1 MECKSDKIYQLI
13 SLNGFRFIPTEA
25 LMDRLTTMQ
34 DFYDRLGFIRG
45 LSSVNDAYGWMMS
58 SIEKQIAEDQH
69 RAKMA
74 LSWILFA
81 RRPLKEAELR
91 TAVGIGA
98 NSSGMDKSNVPDAAS
113 IIASCKGFVKIT
125 KVPVTE
131 WSLVHSSA
139 AEYLR
144 QTIHEWNPN
153 ASSVIAECCLAY
165 LGSDVFGK
173 DHCKTGED
181 LDSRLRDYPF
191 YEYAAQQWPNH
202 LRGITTLSEGAI
214 RLFFLDQ
221 NKVSSANQVM
231 SLSEMTSR
239 QPGYSQ
245 VFDRRQTGLHL
256 AARFGLTQV
265 VNFLLTEKKDKA
277 SKDSLGRT
285 PLWFATEGSHEET
298 MRVLSRGDRITFTLM
313 LNKKAS
319 SLAYSLCKVAGN
331 IIKDSRSRT
340 ALHIGVIQSDLDLI
354 RHALQC
360 GVKINARDAD
370 GHSAIQLAFQKRE
383 TSAINLLLEKSA
395 STKGV
400 TVASWLKAHGRPSL
414 DIVQLS
420 EDEQGQKKVVFLAA
434 KDFTVDC
441 RLAIPNKRRLW

>member
-1 MECKSDKIYQLI
+1 M
-13 SLNGFRFIPTEA
+13 SLNGFRFILAEA

-34 DFYDRLGFIRG
+34 DFSNRLGLIRG

-58 SIEKQIAEDQH
+58 SIEEQIAEDQH

-98 NSSGMDKSNVPDAAS
+98 NTPGMDESNVTDAAE
-113 IIASCKGFVKIT
+113 IIASCRGFVKIT

-165 LGSDVFGK
+165 LGFDVFGK
-173 DHCKTGED
+173 DHCKTDQD
-181 LDSRLRDYPF
+181 LDSRLRDHPF

-214 RLFFLDQ
+214 RSFFLDQ

-256 AARFGLTQV
+256 AARFGLIHV
-265 VNFLLTEKKDKA
+265 IDFLLTEKQDGA
-277 SKDSLGRT
+277 LKDSLERT
-285 PLWFATEGSHEET
+285 PLWLATEGSHEEA
-298 MRVLSRGDRITFTLM
+298 MRALSHGDRISFTLM
-313 LNKKAS
+313 LNKKES
-319 SLAYSLCKVAGN
+319 SLAYFLLRVAGKM
-331 IIKDSRSRT
+331 IRDSRSRT
-340 ALHIGVIQSDLDLI
+340 ALHIGVIRSDLDLI

-370 GHSAIQLAFQKRE
+370 GHSAIQLAFQARE

-395 STKGV
+395 CIEGI
-400 TVASWLKAHGRPSL
+400 TVSSWLKAYGNPSL
-414 DIVQLS
+414 HIVQLS
-420 EDEQGQKKVVFLAA
+420 EDEQGQKKVVLLAA
-434 KDFTVDC
+434 KDFTRDL
-441 RLAIPNKRRLW
+441 RLAIPYQKRLWYTPSHFPSVH